1 MRYGQFC
8 PIAKAT
14 EILGERWTLLLLRE
28 LLMGARRFS
37 ELQRGLGDIS
47 PALLTQRLRAL
58 EGHGL
63 LVRRRAAG
71 EKQPQYFPTAAC
83 GALAPVLMAVGEWGM
98 LWAREAV
105 ADEELDVDLLML
117 FLDRGVQPDQ
127 LPGRET
133 IIRFRFSDLEARK
146 DFWLLVAG
154 ERVELCLVDPGREVN
169 VYFECALRTMHD
181 LYMGDRTYRAALE
194 AGDLLL
200 EGDPALVRNVGRWL
214 KPSAFAGAPRPRRG
228 RPDHMRGRSSGLPGS

>member
-8 PIAKAT
+8 PIAKAA

-58 EGHGL
+58 ETHGL
-63 LVRRRAAG
+63 LVRRRASG
-71 EKQPQYFPTAAC
+71 ERQPQYFPTAAC
-83 GALAPVLMAVGEWGM
+83 EALAPVLLAVGQWGL
-98 LWAREAV
+98 LWARQTV
-105 ADEELDVDLLML
+105 LDEELDIDLLML
-117 FLDRGVQPDQ
+117 FLERGVQPDQ
-127 LPGRET
+127 LPGPET
-133 IIRFRFSDLEARK
+133 VIRFRFSDRHDRK

-154 ERVELCLVDPGREVN
+154 RRVELCLVDPGRDVN
-169 VYFECALRTMHD
+169 VFFECALRTMHD

-214 KPSAFAGAPRPRRG
+214 KPSVFAASPREPWPAAPA
-228 RPDHMRGRSSGLPGS
+228 